1 MKGGVSF
8 LFSFQFF
15 TRLAAVL
22 AEEVAAAKA
31 GVLFLRLIHYR
42 GLIFLNHVRLF
53 PASYLF
59 FDLFFIR
66 RNSFADGGSALR

>member
-1 MKGGVSF
+1 VF
-8 LFSFQFF
+8 
-15 TRLAAVL
+15 

-53 PASYLF
+53 PVSYLF
-59 FDLFFIR
+59 FNR
-66 RNSFADGGSALR
+66 RNSFADSGSALM